1 MKIYLITDQQLENI
15 EKQHDAL
22 TKTQNMCDLM
32 LDIAQHSENGK
43 TFDAAIEL
51 ATGELDRLE
60 RYFDSCEVVLA
71 P

>member
-1 MKIYLITDQQLENI
+1 
-15 EKQHDAL
+15 
-22 TKTQNMCDLM
+22 MCDLM
-32 LDIAQHSENGK
+32 LDIARHSESGE

-60 RYFDSCEVVLA
+60 RYFDSCAVVLA